1 MGALTRVLL
10 DEIVDAGVLRH
21 IGDGISQDA
30 VDGISDVFVRGLEGT
45 FYRVAGAVVFGHLR
59 AVCRGGDDGDI
70 GFGGD
75 VVAHVALGDVSVE
88 FVDDDLQIDCA
99 VRANHVAA
107 RGHLFL
113 QHFLQQEAQ
122 IAHARQTISDI
133 IAGRDPR
140 LLVVCGPCSIHDPE
154 AAIEYARR
162 FKALAAEV
170 SDSLYLVMR
179 VYFEK
184 PRTTVGW
191 KGLINDPHMDG
202 SFDVEGGL
210 KIARRL
216 LVELVNMGLPLA
228 TEALDPNSPQYLGD
242 LFSWSAIG
250 ARTTESQTHRE
261 MASGLSMPV
270 GFKNGTDGSLATAI
284 NAMRAAAMP
293 HRFVGIN
300 QAGQVCLLQTQ
311 GNPNGHVILRGGKAP
326 NYGPEDVAKC
336 EKEMAQAGLKPSLM
350 VDCSHGNS
358 NKDFRRQPAV
368 AESVVAQIKDGN
380 RSIIGLMIESN
391 IHEGN
396 QSSEQP
402 REAMKYGVSVT
413 DACISWETTEA
424 LLRELDKDL
433 RGHLAARLV

>member
-1 MGALTRVLL
+1 MQKDALNNVHITDEHVLMTPEQL
-10 DEIVDAGVLRH
+10 KAEFPL
-21 IGDGISQDA
+21 
-30 VDGISDVFVRGLEGT
+30 
-45 FYRVAGAVVFGHLR
+45 
-59 AVCRGGDDGDI
+59 
-70 GFGGD
+70 
-75 VVAHVALGDVSVE
+75 SVE
-88 FVDDDLQIDCA
+88 
-99 VRANHVAA
+99 
-107 RGHLFL
+107 
-113 QHFLQQEAQ
+113 QEAQ

-326 NYGPEDVAKC
+326 NYGPEVVAKC

-402 REAMKYGVSVT
+402 RETMKYGVSVT
-413 DACISWETTEA
+413 DACISWETTDA

>member
-1 MGALTRVLL
+1 MQKDALNNVHITDEQVLMTPEQL
-10 DEIVDAGVLRH
+10 K
-21 IGDGISQDA
+21 
-30 VDGISDVFVRGLEGT
+30 
-45 FYRVAGAVVFGHLR
+45 
-59 AVCRGGDDGDI
+59 
-70 GFGGD
+70 
-75 VVAHVALGDVSVE
+75 
-88 FVDDDLQIDCA
+88 
-99 VRANHVAA
+99 AA
-107 RGHLFL
+107 FPLS
-113 QHFLQQEAQ
+113 LQQEAQ
-122 IAHARQTISDI
+122 IADSRKTISDI

-154 AAIEYARR
+154 TALEYARR

-202 SFDVEGGL
+202 SFDVEAGL
-210 KIARRL
+210 QIARKL
-216 LVELVNMGLPLA
+216 LLELVNMGLPLA

-284 NAMRAAAMP
+284 NAMRAAAQP

-300 QAGQVCLLQTQ
+300 QAGQVALLQT
-311 GNPNGHVILRGGKAP
+311 
-326 NYGPEDVAKC
+326 
-336 EKEMAQAGLKPSLM
+336 
-350 VDCSHGNS
+350 HGNS
-358 NKDFRRQPAV
+358 NKDYRRQPAV

-402 REAMKYGVSVT
+402 RSEMKYGVSVT
-413 DACISWETTEA
+413 DACISWEMTDA
-424 LLRELDKDL
+424 LLREIHHDL
-433 RGHLAARLV
+433 NGQLTARVA